1 MRTYE
6 AAQLPPEGRFHYH
19 QGVFLSGVYKTY
31 ELCKEGKYAQYVKDW
46 VDSVITLQGEIK
58 SADMGQFDDMQPGI
72 LLYPLYQRT
81 GDKKYKKVLDY
92 LMHAIDTY
100 PTTPEGGYFHKAWCP
115 QEMWLDGLYMEG
127 PLRAQYGA
135 EFNRPEYFD
144 EVIFQALTM
153 QKHTRDAKTGLMYH
167 AWSYEKKVE

>member
-1 MRTYE
+1 
-6 AAQLPPEGRFHYH
+6 
-19 QGVFLSGVYKTY
+19 
-31 ELCKEGKYAQYVKDW
+31 
-46 VDSVITLQGEIK
+46 
-58 SADMGQFDDMQPGI
+58 MGQFDDMQPGI